1 MITAMQDRMIRPRG
15 CFVRPRACSMVERV
29 NTALLMDVIEAKKRL
44 VEAAEAEENAAAE
57 VTPAKPFIFGTL
69 ELL

>member
-1 MITAMQDRMIRPRG
+1 MIAPMQDRMIRPRG

-29 NTALLMDVIEAKKRL
+29 NTALLMEVLEARKRL
-44 VEAAEAEENAAAE
+44 IEAAEADVNAAAE
-57 VTPAKPFIFGTL
+57 VTPARQPFGTL